1 MLQKAEEYAQER
13 RKRIAEQKA
22 IEKARK
28 EELAALAREN
38 YLNEL
43 AKRESETWK
52 KIESLRRM
60 EK

>member
-13 RKRIAEQKA
+13 RRRIAEQKA

-52 KIESLRRM
+52 KVESLRRM
-60 EK
+60 GK